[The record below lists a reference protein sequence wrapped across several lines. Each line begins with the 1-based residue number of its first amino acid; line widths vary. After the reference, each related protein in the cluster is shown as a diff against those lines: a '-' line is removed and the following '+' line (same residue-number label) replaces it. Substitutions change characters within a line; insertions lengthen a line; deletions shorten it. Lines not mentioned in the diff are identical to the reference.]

1 MKVLV
6 VRAEEGRV
14 TESEVVEGELEE
26 VVRRVAAKALE
37 EWDPRVSDFIVI
49 REVREVTLNLPIP
62 GHLVDKLRPFG
73 LRRKGSN
80 EAAFDLVVYTI
91 SFDNRLVSEEEG
103 SYIENKIYLIA
114 PYIDDSLRAE
124 LEAQAAEIVTVKRP
138 PEGIEELGDP

>member
-14 TESEVVEGELEE
+14 AESEVVEGELED
-26 VVRRVAAKALE
+26 VVKKVASKALE

-49 REVREVTLNLPIP
+49 KEVREVTLSLPVP
-62 GHLVDKLRPFG
+62 GHLVDMLKPFG
-73 LRRKGSN
+73 LRRKGSD

-103 SYIENKIYLIA
+103 SYIEKKIYLVT
-114 PYIDDSLRAE
+114 PYIDDDLRAE
-124 LEAQAAEIVTVKRP
+124 LEAQAAEIVTVKKP
-138 PEGIEELGDP
+138 PEGIEELEEP